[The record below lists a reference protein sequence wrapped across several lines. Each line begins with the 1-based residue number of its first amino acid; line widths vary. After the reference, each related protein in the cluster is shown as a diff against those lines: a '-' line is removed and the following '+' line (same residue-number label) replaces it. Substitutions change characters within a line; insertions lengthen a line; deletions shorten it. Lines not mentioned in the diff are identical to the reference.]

1 MAKITGGPHRGHAAG
16 DTDIEKQASQLAS
29 DVKYKVKKKLSGATH
44 MNPAQIARAYEEQ
57 LNRSKTAGTPPAVI
71 ALAKKKLMGA
81 PKPAVRKEEFDN
93 GAELATES
101 VANALYKVFVE
112 KKEVDVDEQI
122 KELKE
127 AYSKVNR
134 KGERLYHVIVTDKK
148 TGNTYTRDATREK
161 IAELRANPN
170 IASVEM
176 SERQLDSE
184 KEKTKG
190 ANTARV
196 KAGKGLDPVGKEDS
210 DPDNDGT
217 PINRDKND
225 QYIMKRRA
233 AIGKAIAGRGTQKE
247 EFLGEVNT
255 EKDNPDANEKEI
267 DIMKG
272 QNKVVIAPEVPGS
285 GKKSSSFMQVSHYDM
300 LGNPLSESEIKLN
313 KIIQEKTLTAAETAK
328 KEQIVKSLKP
338 KYGKTSKTYAIA
350 TSVAKRV
357 AEETVAQADKKAK
370 KEQDEMDPRS
380 IPTAVNLAKNKL
392 RAMGLKCS
400 YEPEGEQIDE
410 MLPALA
416 AGAALLAAP
425 AVIKKVFDKPAQKA
439 LDAAAN
445 NPNRRLMTGGTVG
458 QLKQAQNNSYELEG
472 EVLGEEESDRA
483 NDERLMRGGVGAGR
497 GDSSRPA
504 PAPGTQR
511 KKRRRS
517 SAPSAIDLVRDS
529 IKKKYGEG
537 SLM

>member
-16 DTDIEKQASQLAS
+16 DTDVEKQASQLAS
-29 DVKYKVKKKLSGATH
+29 DVKYKVKKSMSGATH
-44 MNPAQIARAYEEQ
+44 MNPAQVSKAYLAQ
-57 LNRSKTAGTPPAVI
+57 LAKSPAPGPVK

-112 KKEVDVDEQI
+112 KSTPNIEEQV

-134 KGERLYHVIVTDKK
+134 QGERLYHIIVTDKK

-176 SERQLDSE
+176 SERKLDSE

-196 KAGKGLDPVGKEDS
+196 KAGKGLDPVGKEDG
-210 DPDNDGT
+210 DVDNDGDKDKSDKYLL
-217 PINRDKND
+217 NRRKV
-225 QYIMKRRA
+225 RGA
-233 AIGKAIAGRGTQKE
+233 AIAKRGVAE
-247 EFLGEVNT
+247 EFIGEVNT
-255 EKDNPDANEKEI
+255 EKNNPDANTKKI
-267 DIMKG
+267 DVMKG

-285 GKKSSSFMQVSHYDM
+285 GKKSSSFMQVAHYDM
-300 LGNPLSESEIKLN
+300 LGNPLSEAEIKLN
-313 KIIQEKTLTAAETAK
+313 KLIQEKTLTAAETAK
-328 KEQIVKSLKP
+328 KEEIAKSLKK
-338 KYGKTSKTYAIA
+338 KYGKTAKTYAIA

-400 YEPEGEQIDE
+400 YEPEGEKIDE
-410 MLPALA
+410 ILGGQPNDGYIGHPRLGLKNPLNSPKKSVNTAPQNTGI
-416 AGAALLAAP
+416 AGRLGNRAS
-425 AVIKKVFDKPAQKA
+425 QM
-439 LDAAAN
+439 DAA
-445 NPNRRLMTGGTVG
+445 MQ
-458 QLKQAQNNSYELEG
+458 QLKQSYEPEG
-472 EVLGEEESDRA
+472 EVLGEEEYDRA
-483 NDERLMRGGVGAGR
+483 RDRRQEVGGVSANQ
-497 GDSSRPA
+497 DQKPARPA

-511 KKRRRS
+511 KRKRRS
-517 SAPSAIDLVRDS
+517 SAPSAIDLVRAS
-529 IKKKYGEG
+529 VEKKYGKG

>member
-1 MAKITGGPHRGHAAG
+1 
-16 DTDIEKQASQLAS
+16 
-29 DVKYKVKKKLSGATH
+29 
-44 MNPAQIARAYEEQ
+44 MNPAQVARAYEEQ

-112 KKEVDVDEQI
+112 KSTPNIEEQV

-134 KGERLYHVIVTDKK
+134 KGERLYHIIVTDKK

-176 SERQLDSE
+176 SERKLDSE

-196 KAGKGLDPVGKEDS
+196 KAGKGLDPVGKEDG
-210 DPDNDGT
+210 DVDNDGDKDKSDEYLL
-217 PINRDKND
+217 NRRKA
-225 QYIMKRRA
+225 RGA
-233 AIGKAIAGRGTQKE
+233 AIAARGTQKE

-255 EKDNPDANEKEI
+255 EKNNPDANTKKI
-267 DIMKG
+267 DVMKG

-285 GKKSSSFMQVSHYDM
+285 GKKSSSFMQVAHYDM
-300 LGNPLSESEIKLN
+300 LGNPLSEAEIKLN
-313 KIIQEKTLTAAETAK
+313 KLIQEKTLTAAETAK
-328 KEQIVKSLKP
+328 KEEIAKSLKK
-338 KYGKTSKTYAIA
+338 KYGKTAKTYAIA

-425 AVIKKVFDKPAQKA
+425 AIAKRVFDNPVKKA
-439 LDAAAN
+439 LDNATKN
-445 NPNRRLMTGGTVG
+445 NTLPLATGGNMQ
-458 QLKQAQNNSYELEG
+458 QLRQAQNNSYEPEG
-472 EVLGEEESDRA
+472 EVLGEEEYDRA
-483 NDERLMRGGVGAGR
+483 RDRRQEVGGVSANQ
-497 GDSSRPA
+497 DQKPARPA

-511 KKRRRS
+511 KRKRRS
-517 SAPSAIDLVRDS
+517 SAPSAIDLVRQS
-529 IKKKYGEG
+529 IIAKHGKG

>member
-44 MNPAQIARAYEEQ
+44 MNPAQIAREYEAQ
-57 LNRSKTAGTPPAVI
+57 LMRSKTAGTPPAVI
-71 ALAKKKLMGA
+71 ALAKKKLIGA
-81 PKPAVRKEEFDN
+81 TKPAIRKEEFDN

-112 KKEVDVDEQI
+112 KKEVSIEEQTQ
-122 KELKE
+122 ELKE
-127 AYSKVNR
+127 FYSKVNK
-134 KGERLYHVIVTDKK
+134 KGEKIYHIIVTDKK

-176 SERQLDSE
+176 SERKLDSE

-210 DPDNDGT
+210 DPDNDGN
-217 PINRDKND
+217 PNDSNDK
-225 QYIMKRRA
+225 YIMKRRA
-233 AIGKAIAGRGTQKE
+233 AIGKAIAARGTQKE
-247 EFLGEVNT
+247 EFLGELNT

-267 DIMKG
+267 GIMKG
-272 QNKVVIAPEVPGS
+272 KNTVTINPEVPGS
-285 GKKSSSFMQVSHYDM
+285 GKKSSSFMQVAHYDM
-300 LGNPLSESEIKLN
+300 LGNPLSESEIVLN
-313 KIIQEKTLTAAETAK
+313 RILQEKKLTKAEKAK
-328 KEQIVKSLKP
+328 KEEIAKSLKK
-338 KYGKTSKTYAIA
+338 KYGKTAKTYAIA

-380 IPTAVNLAKNKL
+380 IPTAKNIAKNEL

-400 YEPEGEQIDE
+400 YEPEGEVLEQHRP
-410 MLPALA
+410 PA
-416 AGAALLAAP
+416 GWKSYGPTPEDQNP
-425 AVIKKVFDKPAQKA
+425 AVKIPLRGVFQADPSGRVPTEDKP
-439 LDAAAN
+439 
-445 NPNRRLMTGGTVG
+445 V
-458 QLKQAQNNSYELEG
+458 KQASK
-472 EVLGEEESDRA
+472 SK
-483 NDERLMRGGVGAGR
+483 
-497 GDSSRPA
+497 
-504 PAPGTQR
+504 GTN
-511 KKRRRS
+511 KT
-517 SAPSAIDLVRDS
+517 A
-529 IKKKYGEG
+529 
-537 SLM
+537 